1 MTSAPRER
9 PARGASA
16 RRAAVY
22 LHTRADPIRRAPRP
36 AHGGPVAV
44 GGAGPR
50 PRSTVRRAGAQR
62 RGAPA
67 GGAELKAK
75 LFRRARAH
83 IRDVSAPAAGPDR
96 YRIPR
101 YVPTS
106 VPNTYS
112 LTRYPRDA
120 TSQHDGVPHTPPVC
134 YTRARPGISVAPYS
148 NRARYSRSMAMYS
161 SQRALAHA
169 PALS

>member
-1 MTSAPRER
+1 MTSATYGGP
-9 PARGASA
+9 PGASA

-22 LHTRADPIRRAPRP
+22 LHPRRSDPARSAARSR
-36 AHGGPVAV
+36 GGPVAV

-83 IRDVSAPAAGPDR
+83 PRCVRALPAGPDR

-101 YVPTS
+101 YVPNS

>member
-1 MTSAPRER
+1 MTSATYGGP
-9 PARGASA
+9 PGASA

-22 LHTRADPIRRAPRP
+22 RYTRADPIRAPRP

-67 GGAELKAK
+67 GGAELKAS
-75 LFRRARAH
+75 FFGAPAR

-101 YVPTS
+101 YVPNS